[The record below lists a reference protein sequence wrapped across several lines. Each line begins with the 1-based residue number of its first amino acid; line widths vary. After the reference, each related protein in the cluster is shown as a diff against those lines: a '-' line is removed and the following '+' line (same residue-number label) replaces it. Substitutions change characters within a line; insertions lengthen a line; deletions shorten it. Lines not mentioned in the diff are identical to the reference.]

1 MANKR
6 LVRSQAAH
14 ERCLR
19 ILGRKPSTHNNR
31 VKRIYHHEILERQ
44 GFGKRVLS
52 RDERRRVFRE
62 TEKECSRRAVFRDG
76 GWYEK

>member
-1 MANKR
+1 MGNKR
-6 LVRSQAAH
+6 LRRSQAAH

-19 ILGRKPSTHNNR
+19 NLGRKPPTHNNR

-44 GFGKRVLS
+44 EFGKRVLNF
-52 RDERRRVFRE
+52 DERRRVFRE

-76 GWYEK
+76 AWYEK